1 VTKLS
6 FDVSRET
13 MDRLEVYAGLLKK
26 WNPKINL
33 VSKATLTDV
42 WTRHFVDSAQVYAQ
56 APKNFRH
63 WVDLGSGGGFPGMVC
78 AIIAA
83 EKSPDAEFTL
93 IESDAR
99 KSVFLRT
106 VARETGINA
115 TVITDRIE
123 SAKPAGADVLSA
135 RALADLT
142 TLLGFSKR
150 HLQESGTALLPK
162 GVNWEK
168 EVQEAR
174 KSWFFDCDPIKSET
188 ESGAVIL
195 RIGGISRV

>member
-1 VTKLS
+1 
-6 FDVSRET
+6 
-13 MDRLEVYAGLLKK
+13 MNRLEVYADLLKK

-33 VSKATLTDV
+33 VSKGTISDL
-42 WTRHFVDSAQVYAQ
+42 WTRHFIDSAQIYAQ
-56 APKNFRH
+56 VPEAFQS
-63 WVDLGSGGGFPGMVC
+63 WVDLGSGGGFPGLVC

-83 EKSPDAEFTL
+83 EKSPKAKFTL

-115 TVITDRIE
+115 LVVTDRIE
-123 SAKPAGADVLSA
+123 KAQPVMADVLTA

-142 TLLGFSKR
+142 SLLSFCER
-150 HLQESGTALLPK
+150 HLQESGIALLPK
-162 GVNWEK
+162 GVNWQK
-168 EVQEAR
+168 EVEDAR
-174 KSWFFDCDPIKSET
+174 KTWFFDCDPIKSET